1 MKWEPSCTIEQGE
14 AAFTAQQHKLESVR
28 SDSAKSR
35 ASVDKKRWCFRQNSP
50 KSGARFLTGISI
62 HMLLQV
68 DGLRKTFGRRVA
80 VDGIGFSIDVGE
92 IVGFLGPNGAGKTT
106 TMRMIAGYLEPDEG
120 TAKVFNIDITQER
133 RRAQERVGYLPEG
146 APLYGEMTPWS
157 FLRFVAETRGMSREA
172 ARHAVRRA
180 AQDARLGDSIDRPI
194 DTLSKG
200 YRRRVGFA
208 AALLHDPMLLI
219 LDEPTDGLD
228 PNQRHAVRDLIK
240 KLGEERGLIIS
251 THSLEEVEAVCTRAI
266 VIDQGRIIAD
276 KTPAALIDEH
286 GTLERAFA
294 ALTRGEE
301 RT

>member
-1 MKWEPSCTIEQGE
+1 
-14 AAFTAQQHKLESVR
+14 
-28 SDSAKSR
+28 
-35 ASVDKKRWCFRQNSP
+35 
-50 KSGARFLTGISI
+50 
-62 HMLLQV
+62 MLLQV
-68 DGLRKTFGRRVA
+68 DGLRKSFGRRLA
-80 VDGIGFSIDVGE
+80 VDGVGFSLDVGE

-120 TAKVFNIDITQER
+120 VAKIFNIDIAQER

-146 APLYGEMTPWS
+146 APLYGEMTPWMY
-157 FLRFVAETRGMSREA
+157 LRFVAETRGMRAEA

-200 YRRRVGFA
+200 YRRRVGLA

-228 PNQRHAVRDLIK
+228 PNQRHAVRDLIR

-266 VIDQGRIIAD
+266 VIDQGRIVVD
-276 KTPAALIDEH
+276 KAPGELKAEH
-286 GTLERAFA
+286 GDLERAFA

-301 RT
+301 RA

>member
-1 MKWEPSCTIEQGE
+1 VAFSLEPPYER
-14 AAFTAQQHKLESVR
+14 R
-28 SDSAKSR
+28 SFFSTGAL
-35 ASVDKKRWCFRQNSP
+35 RQ
-50 KSGARFLTGISI
+50 
-62 HMLLQV
+62 MLLQV

-80 VDGIGFSIDVGE
+80 VDGIGFSLDVGE

-106 TMRMIAGYLEPDEG
+106 TMRMIAGYLDPDEG
-120 TAKVFNIDITQER
+120 SAKIFNIDVARER

-146 APLYGEMTPWS
+146 NPLYGEMTPWT

-180 AQDARLGDSIDRPI
+180 AQDARLGETIDQPI
-194 DTLSKG
+194 ETLSKG
-200 YRRRVGFA
+200 FRRRVGLA

-228 PNQRHAVRDLIK
+228 PNQRNAVRDLIRR
-240 KLGEERGLIIS
+240 LGEERGLIIS

-266 VIDQGRIIAD
+266 VIDQGRIVAD
-276 KTPAALIDEH
+276 KTPAALREEH
-286 GTLERAFA
+286 GSLERAFT

-301 RT
+301 RA

>member
-1 MKWEPSCTIEQGE
+1 MG
-14 AAFTAQQHKLESVR
+14 
-28 SDSAKSR
+28 
-35 ASVDKKRWCFRQNSP
+35 CF
-50 KSGARFLTGISI
+50 I

-68 DGLRKTFGRRVA
+68 DGLRKSFGRRVA
-80 VDGIGFSIDVGE
+80 VDNVGFSLDVGE

-120 TAKVFNIDITQER
+120 VAKVFNIDVAQDR
-133 RRAQERVGYLPEG
+133 RRAQERIGYLPEG
-146 APLYGEMTPWS
+146 APLYGEMTPWT

-194 DTLSKG
+194 ETLSKG
-200 YRRRVGFA
+200 YRRRVGLA
-208 AALLHDPMLLI
+208 STLLHDPMLLI

-228 PNQRHAVRDLIK
+228 PNQRQAVRDLIR

-266 VIDQGRIIAD
+266 VIDQGRVVID
-276 KTPAALIDEH
+276 KTPAELREEH
-286 GTLERAFA
+286 GSLERAFQ

-301 RT
+301 RA